1 MNLDHIGCI
10 QVHSGAF
17 GYIRFAFGYIRVHL
31 GAVGYIWVLSD
42 AIRCIRVQHLI
53 DHSDSAELV
62 VTGQLTCI
70 GDGIGDTAVARL
82 GHDQLPLLDLGEAYA
97 VQPYGTIQL
106 WYSLTLAL

>member
-17 GYIRFAFGYIRVHL
+17 GYIRIHL

-70 GDGIGDTAVARL
+70 FDGIGDTAVARL

-97 VQPYGTIQL
+97 VQPYGSIQL